1 MRFEDCFKIAYVL
14 KTHGLKGEVTLSL
27 GPECPDLGGL
37 ASLFLE
43 VKGQPV
49 PYFIQSVSLKG
60 TRAFIKLEGVNS
72 IDEAALLKGCSV
84 YIPKAFRP
92 SRPRGEFYNDEV
104 IGFEVTDQIQGPLGH
119 VKEVQEN
126 GANRH
131 LIILYLGREIMIPL
145 NGPFIKRINK
155 TSRTFTVELPDG
167 FLEI

>member
-1 MRFEDCFKIAYVL
+1 MKFDDCFKIAYVL

-27 GPECPDLGGL
+27 GPECPDLEDL
-37 ASLFLE
+37 TSIFLE

-49 PYFIQSVSLKG
+49 PYFIQSISPKG
-60 TRAFIKLEGVNS
+60 TKAFIKLEGVNS
-72 IDEAALLKGCSV
+72 IDEAAPLKGCSV

-92 SRPRGEFYNDEV
+92 ALPRGEFYNDEV
-104 IGFEVTDQIQGPLGH
+104 IGFEVADQIQGPLGA

-131 LIILYLGREIMIPL
+131 LIVLYLGREIMIPL
-145 NGPFIKRINK
+145 NGPFIKHINK